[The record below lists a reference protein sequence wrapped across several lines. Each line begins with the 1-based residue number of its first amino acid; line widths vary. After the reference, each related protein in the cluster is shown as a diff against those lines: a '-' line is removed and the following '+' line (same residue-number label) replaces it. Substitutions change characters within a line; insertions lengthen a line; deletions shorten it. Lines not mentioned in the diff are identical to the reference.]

1 MATMY
6 DDSFST
12 TTFRERD
19 VKENPII
26 AIGTNCP
33 VTSRQPKRKKLLNS
47 TPEWEWRTMPSPRT
61 TGMVEGTA
69 PTGSDAE
76 TNLSY
81 RYMLKGRFIKQ
92 FRYVE
97 MTKESMRMVRQ
108 YTVSGDPWQDQI
120 NFFNLQLHRD
130 LEATSLADTESVPP
144 TDGSVA
150 STTRGIARWLSN
162 TDSRFTDSAT
172 TPDATVRTP
181 TGSISLNNNAA
192 ATTVTEANVRSIL
205 ASIASARFEDSTKF
219 LGVCTPNMR
228 SAFTSFS
235 LTDKSGSSSTNFPLR
250 RWNMP
255 DQTIEARVT
264 KYNSDFGPIDII
276 TSFLL
281 NAGATSPTLALFL
294 DMGNLEIALDQPVE
308 YQELFNDGV
317 KKRGLLDTIFV
328 QTVLNPQAH
337 GIVTTRSTY

>member
-130 LEATSLADTESVPP
+130 
-144 TDGSVA
+144 
-150 STTRGIARWLSN
+150 RIARWLSN

-281 NAGATSPTLALFL
+281 NAGATSWRSSLTWAIWRSHSTSRW
-294 DMGNLEIALDQPVE
+294 NTR
-308 YQELFNDGV
+308 NCS
-317 KKRGLLDTIFV
+317 
-328 QTVLNPQAH
+328 
-337 GIVTTRSTY
+337 TTG